1 MLLEKQFPRS
11 DAGPVVPEGPEGPG
25 SLEGPMLGGEGWAD
39 HAEALAR
46 ESGPHWDQTGR
57 Y

>member
-11 DAGPVVPEGPEGPG
+11 DAGSVAPEGPEGPG